1 MGGVKVLRNVSAGL
15 CGGLFGTGLL
25 VSGMTD
31 TRKIH
36 GWLDVFGTWDPTL
49 AFVMAG
55 AILPMALAWRYAS
68 RRQRSALGVVL
79 PARHDPRLD
88 PALIL
93 GSLLF
98 GVGWGVAGLCPGPA
112 IASLSYGGL
121 GGLVFLIAMLAGMV
135 AATALRPALGRFGAR
150 KGE

>member
-1 MGGVKVLRNVSAGL
+1 MARLLSALGVGA
-15 CGGLFGTGLL
+15 LFGLGLVL
-25 VSGMTD
+25 SGMTD
-31 TRKIH
+31 TARVQ
-36 GWLDVFGTWDPTL
+36 GWLDIFGDWDPTL